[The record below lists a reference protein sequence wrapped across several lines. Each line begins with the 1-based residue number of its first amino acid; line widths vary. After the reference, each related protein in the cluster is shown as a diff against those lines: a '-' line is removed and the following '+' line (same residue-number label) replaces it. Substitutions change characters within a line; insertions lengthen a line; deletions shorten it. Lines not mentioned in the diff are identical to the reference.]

1 MTRLY
6 DTSQQKFISK
16 VFEGGYKVDGK
27 SPELPDGIVELE
39 IIIQEPPEINPET
52 QRLKRLDPV
61 IDTKKKTYTEGWQV
75 IDLTDYEIAMRDWLH
90 PQHSIRLVSDT
101 ELVLT
106 DFGLAIKAWCE
117 LHDLPIIRQGD
128 KTHIY
133 CDHIREQFQPA
144 VDAYIAD
151 GRVTIEHIPTPPTS

>member
-6 DTSQQKFISK
+6 DIEKEEFISK
-16 VFEGGYKVDGK
+16 VFDPYYTVNGERT
-27 SPELPDGIVELE
+27 ELPENIVELE
-39 IIIQEPPEINPET
+39 IITPQRPQIDQNTHKLVKDIQFDFE
-52 QRLKRLDPV
+52 R
-61 IDTKKKTYTEGWQV
+61 KTYTEQWLSV
-75 IDLTDYEIAMRDWLH
+75 ELSAYEIAMRDWLH
-90 PQHSIRLVSDT
+90 PQHSIRVVADTDLV
-101 ELVLT
+101 VT

-151 GRVTIEHIPTPPTS
+151 GRITIENIPKP